1 MRHIAGFGRLTQ
13 ILNVMKNGKKNVG
26 IDSENVLKA
35 VALGS
40 ACVAVASLGRPAAP
54 VVGGL
59 GCVCA
64 KTIPSL
70 LRGHVFF

>member
-1 MRHIAGFGRLTQ
+1 MERNR
-13 ILNVMKNGKKNVG
+13 KKKVG
-26 IDSENVLKA
+26 IDSEDVLKA

-40 ACVAVASLGRPAAP
+40 TCVAVASVLLPAASL
-54 VVGGL
+54 VGGL
-59 GCVCA
+59 WGCT